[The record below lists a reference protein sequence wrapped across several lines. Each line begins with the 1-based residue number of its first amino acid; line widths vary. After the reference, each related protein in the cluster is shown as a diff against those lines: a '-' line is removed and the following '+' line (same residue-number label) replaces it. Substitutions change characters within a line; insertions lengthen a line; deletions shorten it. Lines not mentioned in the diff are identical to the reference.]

1 MHITRDQV
9 TKMVWYWVGGA
20 SRRLRKSSL
29 SSSTLYLSR
38 SIFNPLSSTTSHPT
52 PNPNYLKPFRPQ
64 YNRFTPIPTLEFFK
78 FDWGFR
84 FVAHISRSARRIG
97 VTMEGQ
103 DCHLPSQRCL
113 GSTCI
118 CRNMLAHMLTLLAS
132 ISPLG
137 PGSLLGLVCGTATT
151 FFCVHVLSN
160 T

>member
-1 MHITRDQV
+1 
-9 TKMVWYWVGGA
+9 MVWYWVGGA

-29 SSSTLYLSR
+29 SSSTLYISR

-84 FVAHISRSARRIG
+84 FIAHISSSVKECKENRSGNGGLGPSPSKSEVSWIDLYLPKHARPYAYLARLNKPIG
-97 VTMEGQ
+97 TW
-103 DCHLPSQRCL
+103 
-113 GSTCI
+113 
-118 CRNMLAHMLTLLAS
+118 LLAW
-132 ISPLG
+132 PCMWYG
-137 PGSLLGLVCGTATT
+137 YY
-151 FFCVHVLSN
+151 FFFVHVLSN